1 MTPPAVEEHFSRT
14 TLNGLLCED
23 FTACPMNSSLHLD
36 TTTART
42 PASSI
47 AFSTSPGMTAAPIS
61 SITHAVEPAPASNTL
76 RRACS
81 ASTR

>member
-36 TTTART
+36 SDTEAAVGLGVVLTGDQQERGLR
-42 PASSI
+42 PAEHL
-47 AFSTSPGMTAAPIS
+47 ADRGQYW
-61 SITHAVEPAPASNTL
+61 
-76 RRACS
+76 RAG
-81 ASTR
+81 A